1 VISSSPPTQNTASN
15 PQCDVKEPYHAST
28 SQQIPERSSRRR
40 LPHAHRAAGH
50 AQFGGVFVDPVQS
63 GHALQQIAQNV
74 QNSVTWQQQL
84 ANTIK
89 LLATADKD
97 YQQAITTY
105 NMISGNLKNF
115 SSKSIWRT
123 IQSQLTMAS
132 FANQYGETTGLQSAM
147 NGQSPGTASMVW
159 KLMNLGLNSTSSSF
173 LSGQVLGSSH
183 ALATLSRMEAMD
195 GVSSQCLGS
204 VGDYNAMRNGNLL
217 PQGSLTQ
224 SQFDTTSFTTT
235 ELEQLNL
242 LNMANAHHLN
252 ESQAQGALHACQAA
266 QAAVQNM
273 AQRTAAADE
282 INNAAFVQQQRAAFS
297 SAPAN
302 SSHTWDTYLP

>member
-1 VISSSPPTQNTASN
+1 MKLILNRFRIGAFISALLVLGALP
-15 PQCDVKEPYHAST
+15 
-28 SQQIPERSSRRR
+28 SQ
-40 LPHAHRAAGH
+40 
-50 AQFGGVFVDPVQS
+50 AQFGGVFTDPTQS
-63 GHALQQIAQNV
+63 THALQQIAQQV
-74 QNSVTWQQQL
+74 KDSATWQQQL

-97 YQQAITTY
+97 YQQAVSLY
-105 NMISGNLKNF
+105 NTVYGNLKNF

-147 NGQSPGTASMVW
+147 NGQAPGTASMVW

-183 ALATLSRMEAMD
+183 ALATLTRMEAMD
-195 GVSSQCLGS
+195 GVSSQCIGS
-204 VGDYNAMRNGNLL
+204 VGDYNSMRNENML
-217 PQGSLTQ
+217 PQSSLTQ

-282 INNAAFVQQQRAAFS
+282 INNAAFVQQQRMVFS

-302 SSHTWDTYLP
+302 SSSTWQTYLP

>member
-1 VISSSPPTQNTASN
+1 MQLSLNKLRIGAFITSLLFLTAL
-15 PQCDVKEPYHAST
+15 P
-28 SQQIPERSSRRR
+28 SQ
-40 LPHAHRAAGH
+40 
-50 AQFGGVFVDPVQS
+50 AQFGSGIVFDPTQS
-63 GHALQQIAQNV
+63 GHALQQIAQQV
-74 QNSVTWQQQL
+74 KDSATWQQQL
-84 ANTIK
+84 ANTIQ

-97 YQQAITTY
+97 YQQAVSLY
-105 NMISGNLKNF
+105 NTVYGNLKNF

-123 IQSQLTMAS
+123 IQSQLTLAS
-132 FANQYGETTGLQSAM
+132 FANQYGETTGLQAAM
-147 NGQSPGTASMVW
+147 NGQAPGTASLVW
-159 KLMNLGLNSTSSSF
+159 RLMNLGLNSTSSSF
-173 LSGQVLGSSH
+173 LSGQVLGTSH

-195 GVSSQCLGS
+195 GVSSQCLNS
-204 VGDYNAMRNGNLL
+204 VGDYNWQRNSNVQ

-242 LNMANAHHLN
+242 VNIGNAHHLN
-252 ESQAQGALHACQAA
+252 EAQAQGALHACQAA

-282 INNAAFVQQQRAAFS
+282 INNAAFVQQQRMVFS

-302 SSHTWDTYLP
+302 SSSTWETYLP

>member
-1 VISSSPPTQNTASN
+1 MKSLLNKYRNGALVAFFFLLTA
-15 PQCDVKEPYHAST
+15 
-28 SQQIPERSSRRR
+28 
-40 LPHAHRAAGH
+40 LPGR

-63 GHALQQIAQNV
+63 GHALQQLAQNV
-74 QNSVTWQQQL
+74 QNSATWQQQL

-97 YQQAITTY
+97 YQQAMTTY
-105 NMISGNLKNF
+105 NTISGNLKNF
-115 SSKSIWRT
+115 SSKSIWQT

-147 NGQSPGTASMVW
+147 NGQAPGTGSLVW

-173 LSGQVLGSSH
+173 LSGQILGSSH
-183 ALATLSRMEAMD
+183 ALATLTRMEAMD
-195 GVSSQCLGS
+195 GVSSQCLNS
-204 VGDYNAMRNGNLL
+204 VGAYNGMRTANTQ
-217 PQGSLTQ
+217 PQTSLTQ
-224 SQFDTTSFTTT
+224 SQFDTSSFTST

-242 LNMANAHHLN
+242 VNMGNAHHLN
-252 ESQAQGALHACQAA
+252 ETQAQGALHACQAA

-282 INNAAFVQQQRAAFS
+282 INNAAFVQQQRAAYS

-302 SSHTWDTYLP
+302 SSQTWETYLP

>member
-1 VISSSPPTQNTASN
+1 MQLSLSRFRIGALVSALLFLAALP
-15 PQCDVKEPYHAST
+15 
-28 SQQIPERSSRRR
+28 SQ
-40 LPHAHRAAGH
+40 
-50 AQFGGVFVDPVQS
+50 AQFGGVFTDPVQS
-63 GHALQQIAQNV
+63 GHALQQIAQQV
-74 QNSVTWQQQL
+74 KDSATWQQQL

-105 NMISGNLKNF
+105 NVINGNLKNF

-132 FANQYGETTGLQSAM
+132 FANQYGETTGLQAAM

-173 LSGQVLGSSH
+173 LSGQALGTSH
-183 ALATLSRMEAMD
+183 ALATLTRMEAMD
-195 GVSSQCLGS
+195 GVSSQCLNS
-204 VGDYNAMRNGNLL
+204 VGDYNWQRNNNLQ
-217 PQGSLTQ
+217 PQSSLTQ
-224 SQFDTTSFTTT
+224 SQFDTSSFTTT

-242 LNMANAHHLN
+242 VNIGNAHHLN
-252 ESQAQGALHACQAA
+252 ETQAQGALHACQAA

-282 INNAAFVQQQRAAFS
+282 INNAAFVQSQRASYS

-302 SSHTWDTYLP
+302 SSATWTTYLP

>member
-1 VISSSPPTQNTASN
+1 
-15 PQCDVKEPYHAST
+15 
-28 SQQIPERSSRRR
+28 
-40 LPHAHRAAGH
+40 
-50 AQFGGVFVDPVQS
+50 
-63 GHALQQIAQNV
+63 
-74 QNSVTWQQQL
+74 
-84 ANTIK
+84 

-105 NMISGNLKNF
+105 NTIHGNLKNF

-147 NGQSPGTASMVW
+147 NGQAPGTATMVW
-159 KLMNLGLNSTSSSF
+159 KLMNLGLKSTSSSF

-183 ALATLSRMEAMD
+183 ALATLTRMEAMD

-204 VGDYNAMRNGNLL
+204 VGNYNSMRNGNML
-217 PQGSLTQ
+217 PQSSLTQ
-224 SQFDTTSFTTT
+224 SQFDTTSFTST

-252 ESQAQGALHACQAA
+252 ESEAQGALHACQAA

-282 INNAAFVQQQRAAFS
+282 INNAAFVQQQRAVFS

>member
-1 VISSSPPTQNTASN
+1 MQLLNKYRNGALAAFFLLLTA
-15 PQCDVKEPYHAST
+15 
-28 SQQIPERSSRRR
+28 
-40 LPHAHRAAGH
+40 LPGH
-50 AQFGGVFVDPVQS
+50 AQFGGVFTDPVQS

-74 QNSVTWQQQL
+74 QNSATWQQQL
-84 ANTIK
+84 ANTIQ

-105 NMISGNLKNF
+105 NTIANNLKNF
-115 SSKSIWRT
+115 SSKSIWQT

-147 NGQSPGTASMVW
+147 SGQAPGTGSMVW

-173 LSGQVLGSSH
+173 LSGQIIGSSH
-183 ALATLSRMEAMD
+183 ALATLTRMEAMD
-195 GVSSQCLGS
+195 GVSSQCLDS
-204 VGDYNAMRNGNLL
+204 VGSYNGMRTGNTAAI
-217 PQGSLTQ
+217 GSLTK
-224 SQFDTTSFTTT
+224 SQFDTTSFTST

-242 LNMANAHHLN
+242 VNMGNAHHLN
-252 ESQAQGALHACQAA
+252 ETQAQGALHACQAA

-282 INNAAFVQQQRAAFS
+282 INNAAFVQQQRATFS

-302 SSHTWDTYLP
+302 SSQTWDTYLP

>member
-1 VISSSPPTQNTASN
+1 MQLSLNKLRHGAILVGILLCSA
-15 PQCDVKEPYHAST
+15 
-28 SQQIPERSSRRR
+28 
-40 LPHAHRAAGH
+40 LPGH
-50 AQFGGVFVDPVQS
+50 AQFGGVFTDPVQS
-63 GHALQQIAQNV
+63 GHALQQIAQQV
-74 QNSVTWQQQL
+74 KDSATWQQQL
-84 ANTIK
+84 ASTIK

-105 NMISGNLKNF
+105 NVINGNLKNF

-132 FANQYGETTGLQSAM
+132 FANQYGETTGLQAAM
-147 NGQSPGTASMVW
+147 NGQAPGTSSMVW

-173 LSGQVLGSSH
+173 LSSQVLGTSH
-183 ALATLSRMEAMD
+183 ALATLTRMEAMD
-195 GVSSQCLGS
+195 GVSSQCLNS
-204 VGDYNAMRNGNLL
+204 VGDYNWQRNNNLQ

-224 SQFDTTSFTTT
+224 SQFDTTSFTST

-242 LNMANAHHLN
+242 VNMGSAHHLN
-252 ESQAQGALHACQAA
+252 ETQAQGALHACQAA

-282 INNAAFVQQQRAAFS
+282 INNAAFVQQQRATNS

-302 SSHTWDTYLP
+302 SSGTWQTYLP

>member
-1 VISSSPPTQNTASN
+1 MKLILNRFRIGAFISALLVLGALP
-15 PQCDVKEPYHAST
+15 
-28 SQQIPERSSRRR
+28 SQ
-40 LPHAHRAAGH
+40 
-50 AQFGGVFVDPVQS
+50 AQFGGVFTDPVQS
-63 GHALQQIAQNV
+63 GHALQQIAQQV
-74 QNSVTWQQQL
+74 KDSATWQQQL

-105 NMISGNLKNF
+105 NVINGNLKNF

-132 FANQYGETTGLQSAM
+132 FANQYGETTGLQAAM
-147 NGQSPGTASMVW
+147 NGQAPGTAGMVW
-159 KLMNLGLNSTSSSF
+159 RLMNLGLNSTSSSF
-173 LSGQVLGSSH
+173 LSGQVLGTSH
-183 ALATLSRMEAMD
+183 ALATLTRMEAMD
-195 GVSSQCLGS
+195 GVSSQCLNS
-204 VGDYNAMRNGNLL
+204 VGDYNWQRNSNVQ

-242 LNMANAHHLN
+242 VNIGNAHHLN
-252 ESQAQGALHACQAA
+252 EAQAQGALHACQAA

-273 AQRTAAADE
+273 SQRTAAADE
-282 INNAAFVQQQRAAFS
+282 INNAALVQQQRAIFS

-302 SSHTWDTYLP
+302 SSSTWQTYLP

>member
-1 VISSSPPTQNTASN
+1 MQSLLSRYRNGALAAVFLILTA
-15 PQCDVKEPYHAST
+15 
-28 SQQIPERSSRRR
+28 
-40 LPHAHRAAGH
+40 LPGQ
-50 AQFGGVFVDPVQS
+50 AQFGGVFTDPVQS

-74 QNSVTWQQQL
+74 QNSATWQQQL

-105 NMISGNLKNF
+105 NTISNNLKNF
-115 SSKSIWRT
+115 SSKSIWQT
-123 IQSQLTMAS
+123 IQSQLTMAN
-132 FANQYGETTGLQSAM
+132 FANQYGETSGLQSAM
-147 NGQSPGTASMVW
+147 NGQAPGTASMVW

-183 ALATLSRMEAMD
+183 ALATLTRMEAMD

-204 VGDYNAMRNGNLL
+204 VGSYNAMRNGNML
-217 PQGSLTQ
+217 PQSSLTQ
-224 SQFDTTSFTTT
+224 AQFDSTSFTST

-242 LNMANAHHLN
+242 VNMGNAHHLN
-252 ESQAQGALHACQAA
+252 ETQAQGALHACQAA

-282 INNAAFVQQQRAAFS
+282 INNAAFVQQQRATFS

-302 SSHTWDTYLP
+302 SSQTWETYLP

>member
-1 VISSSPPTQNTASN
+1 MQRLFNRYRTGGLAAVFLMLTA
-15 PQCDVKEPYHAST
+15 
-28 SQQIPERSSRRR
+28 
-40 LPHAHRAAGH
+40 LPGH
-50 AQFGGVFVDPVQS
+50 AQFGGVVFDPTQS
-63 GHALQQIAQNV
+63 AHALQQIYQNV

-84 ANTIK
+84 ANTIQ

-97 YQQAITTY
+97 YMQAVTTY
-105 NMISGNLKNF
+105 NTISGNLKNF
-115 SSKSIWRT
+115 SSKSIWQT

-132 FANQYGETTGLQSAM
+132 FANQYGETSGLQAAM
-147 NGQSPGTASMVW
+147 NGQSPGTSSLVW
-159 KLMNLGLNSTSSSF
+159 RLMNLGLNSTSSSF

-204 VGDYNAMRNGNLL
+204 VGNYNMMRNGNL
-217 PQGSLTQ
+217 QAQSSLTQ

-282 INNAAFVQQQRAAFS
+282 INNAAFVQQQRSVFS

-302 SSHTWDTYLP
+302 SSQTWDTYLP

>member
-1 VISSSPPTQNTASN
+1 MQLLLNKYRNGALAAVFLMLTA
-15 PQCDVKEPYHAST
+15 
-28 SQQIPERSSRRR
+28 
-40 LPHAHRAAGH
+40 LPGH
-50 AQFGGVFVDPVQS
+50 AQFGGVVFDPTQS
-63 GHALQQIAQNV
+63 AHAIEQIQRNI

-84 ANTIK
+84 ANEIQMA
-89 LLATADKD
+89 ATLDKD
-97 YQQAITTY
+97 YMQAVTTY
-105 NMISGNLKNF
+105 KTISGNLKNF

-132 FANQYGETTGLQSAM
+132 FANQYGETTGLQAAM
-147 NGQSPGTASMVW
+147 NGQSPGTASLVW
-159 KLMNLGLNSTSSSF
+159 RLLNLGLNSTSSSF
-173 LSGQVLGSSH
+173 LSQQVLGTSH
-183 ALATLSRMEAMD
+183 ALSTLSRMEAMD

-204 VGDYNAMRNGNLL
+204 VGDYNAMRNGNLT
-217 PQGSLTQ
+217 PQSSLTQ
-224 SQFDTTSFTTT
+224 SQFDTSSFTTT

-242 LNMANAHHLN
+242 MNVANAHRLN

-282 INNAAFVQQQRAAFS
+282 INNAAFVQQQRATFS

-302 SSHTWDTYLP
+302 SSQTWATYLP

>member
-1 VISSSPPTQNTASN
+1 MQLSLSRFRIGAFISALLFLSALP
-15 PQCDVKEPYHAST
+15 
-28 SQQIPERSSRRR
+28 SQ
-40 LPHAHRAAGH
+40 
-50 AQFGGVFVDPVQS
+50 AQFGGVFTDPVQS
-63 GHALQQIAQNV
+63 GHALQQIAQQV
-74 QNSVTWQQQL
+74 KDSATWQQQL
-84 ANTIK
+84 ANTIQ

-105 NMISGNLKNF
+105 NTISNNLKNF
-115 SSKSIWRT
+115 SSKSLWRT

-147 NGQSPGTASMVW
+147 SGQAPGTGSMVW

-173 LSGQVLGSSH
+173 LSGQIIGSSH
-183 ALATLSRMEAMD
+183 ALATLTRMEAMD
-195 GVSSQCLGS
+195 GVSSQCLNS
-204 VGDYNAMRNGNLL
+204 VGDYNSQRNGNLQ

-224 SQFDTTSFTTT
+224 SQFDTTSFTST

-242 LNMANAHHLN
+242 VNMGNAHHLN
-252 ESQAQGALHACQAA
+252 ETQAQGALHACQAA

-282 INNAAFVQQQRAAFS
+282 INNAAFVQQQRATYS

-302 SSHTWDTYLP
+302 SSGTWQTYLP

>member
-1 VISSSPPTQNTASN
+1 MQSLLSRYRNGALAAVFLMLTA
-15 PQCDVKEPYHAST
+15 
-28 SQQIPERSSRRR
+28 
-40 LPHAHRAAGH
+40 LPGH
-50 AQFGGVFVDPVQS
+50 AQFGGVFTDPVQS

-74 QNSVTWQQQL
+74 QNSATWQQQL
-84 ANTIK
+84 ANTIQ

-105 NMISGNLKNF
+105 NTISNNLKNF
-115 SSKSIWRT
+115 SSKSLWRT

-147 NGQSPGTASMVW
+147 NGQAPGTGSMVW

-173 LSGQVLGSSH
+173 LSGQIIGSSH
-183 ALATLSRMEAMD
+183 ALATLTRMEAMD
-195 GVSSQCLGS
+195 GVSSQCLDS
-204 VGDYNAMRNGNLL
+204 VGSYNGMRAGNAA
-217 PQGSLTQ
+217 PIGSLTQ
-224 SQFDTTSFTTT
+224 SQFDTSSFTST

-242 LNMANAHHLN
+242 VNMGNAHHLN
-252 ESQAQGALHACQAA
+252 ETQAQGALHACQAA

-282 INNAAFVQQQRAAFS
+282 INNAAFVQQQRATFS

-302 SSHTWDTYLP
+302 SSQTWDTYLP

>member
-1 VISSSPPTQNTASN
+1 
-15 PQCDVKEPYHAST
+15 
-28 SQQIPERSSRRR
+28 
-40 LPHAHRAAGH
+40 
-50 AQFGGVFVDPVQS
+50 
-63 GHALQQIAQNV
+63 
-74 QNSVTWQQQL
+74 
-84 ANTIK
+84 
-89 LLATADKD
+89 
-97 YQQAITTY
+97 
-105 NMISGNLKNF
+105 
-115 SSKSIWRT
+115 
-123 IQSQLTMAS
+123 MAS
-132 FANQYGETTGLQSAM
+132 FANQYGETSGLQAAM
-147 NGQSPGTASMVW
+147 NGQSPGTSSLVW
-159 KLMNLGLNSTSSSF
+159 RLMNLGLNSTSSSF

-204 VGDYNAMRNGNLL
+204 VGNYNMMRNGNL
-217 PQGSLTQ
+217 QAQSSLTQ

-282 INNAAFVQQQRAAFS
+282 INNAAFVQQQRSVFS

-302 SSHTWDTYLP
+302 SSQTWDTYLP

>member
-1 VISSSPPTQNTASN
+1 MQLSLNKYRIGAFVSALLFLAALP
-15 PQCDVKEPYHAST
+15 
-28 SQQIPERSSRRR
+28 SQ
-40 LPHAHRAAGH
+40 
-50 AQFGGVFVDPVQS
+50 AQFGSGIVFDPTQS
-63 GHALQQIAQNV
+63 AHALQQIEQNI

-84 ANTIK
+84 ANTIQ

-105 NMISGNLKNF
+105 NMIHGNLQNF

-147 NGQSPGTASMVW
+147 NGQAPGTASMVW

-173 LSGQVLGSSH
+173 LSGQVLGTSH
-183 ALATLSRMEAMD
+183 ALATLTRMEAMD
-195 GVSSQCLGS
+195 GVSSQCLNS
-204 VGDYNAMRNGNLL
+204 VGDYNWQRNNNLQ

-224 SQFDTTSFTTT
+224 SQFDTTSFTST

-242 LNMANAHHLN
+242 VNMGNAHHLN
-252 ESQAQGALHACQAA
+252 ETQAQGALHACQAA

-282 INNAAFVQQQRAAFS
+282 INNASFVQQQRATYS

-302 SSHTWDTYLP
+302 SSGTWQTYLP

>member
-1 VISSSPPTQNTASN
+1 MQPILNRYRNGAFASLLLMFA
-15 PQCDVKEPYHAST
+15 V
-28 SQQIPERSSRRR
+28 
-40 LPHAHRAAGH
+40 LPSY
-50 AQFGGVFVDPVQS
+50 AQFGSGIVYDPTQS
-63 GHALQQIAQNV
+63 AHAIKQIAQNI
-74 QNSVTWQQQL
+74 QNSATWQKQL
-84 ANTIK
+84 ENEIQMA
-89 LLATADKD
+89 ATLDKD
-97 YQQAITTY
+97 YLQAVALY
-105 NMISGNLKNF
+105 NTVYGNLKNF

-132 FANQYGETTGLQSAM
+132 FANQYGETTGLQAAM
-147 NGQSPGTASMVW
+147 NGQAPGTASLVW
-159 KLMNLGLNSTSSSF
+159 RLLNLGLNSTSSSF
-173 LSGQVLGSSH
+173 LSQQVLGTSH

-195 GVSSQCLGS
+195 GVSSQCLNS
-204 VGDYNAMRNGNLL
+204 VGDYNAMRTQNLQ

-224 SQFDTTSFTTT
+224 SQFDTSSFTTT

-242 LNMANAHHLN
+242 LNMSDAHHLN

-282 INNAAFVQQQRAAFS
+282 INNAAFVQQQRAAYS

-302 SSHTWDTYLP
+302 SSPTWDTYLP